1 MTYAK
6 KTCYDCGQRDI
17 QPNMKRVTITKTNT
31 SHGYSHKTKKATSS
45 RAYVNKRKVFVCKS
59 CADARTKST
68 INTWLFLIATGIVI
82 YFYFS

>member
-1 MTYAK
+1 
-6 KTCYDCGQRDI
+6 
-17 QPNMKRVTITKTNT
+17 
-31 SHGYSHKTKKATSS
+31 
-45 RAYVNKRKVFVCKS
+45 VCKS